1 MATGYGHA
9 FDSLMML
16 SAAATVT
23 GDDSGGVTAI
33 YETPMNGLTARMVI
47 STLACGTLG
56 GAVRL
61 RIGSA
66 NNSASAFQTIAAS
79 PAVSETAAESA
90 SCEGGL
96 ELLVRFGTDWD
107 YIKYYIDTFGT
118 VTLRHEGIGL
128 VRDGVKFPKWR
139 GDEGGP
145 YWTDG
150 SDVQA

>member
-1 MATGYGHA
+1 MAVGFGHA
-9 FDSLMML
+9 FDSEMML
-16 SAAATVT
+16 AAAATVT
-23 GDDSGGVTAI
+23 ADASGGVTAI
-33 YETPMNGLTARMVI
+33 YETPMNGMTARMVI
-47 STLACGTLG
+47 STLACGTNG

-61 RIGSA
+61 RILSA
-66 NNSASAFQTIAAS
+66 NNSASTFQTIAAS

-90 SCEGGL
+90 SCEGGI

-107 YIKYYIDTFGT
+107 WIKYVIDTFGT

-139 GDEGGP
+139 GDEGGA

-150 SDVQA
+150 ADVQA